1 MFAWLQ
7 RIQFSIV
14 GWGRPVQAI
23 EAGETPLQM
32 IHRIERVI
40 VDANNPQSVRLL
52 DLSSQPMIP
61 ELRYDDP
68 ESDDNSARAAIDRK
82 PVGRV

>member
-1 MFAWLQ
+1 M
-7 RIQFSIV
+7 
-14 GWGRPVQAI
+14 QAI

-68 ESDDNSARAAIDRK
+68 ENNDHAARAAIDRK
-82 PVGRV
+82 PVEGE